1 MVKMKL
7 PSKGRYSG
15 IKAVACPI
23 VFGALIITLWQTGA
37 LHKILNTTTVIL
49 RMPTKIMEMMSSNGE
64 AIWQNTAAPYLA
76 VVIPG
81 LVVGSVIGYL
91 LAVLACFSPRFG
103 ATGLTVIAAISAV
116 PIVALSGA
124 VMLQWT
130 RKVSPDVSVRSFVMK
145 LLIVVIVS
153 VASMTLNAYRG
164 LTELPPFSLDLM
176 KSYAAGKTTV
186 LLKPRA
192 PNR

>member
-49 RMPTKIMEMMSSNGE
+49 PMPTKIMEIMSSNGE
-64 AIWQNTAAPYLA
+64 AIWQNTAATLS

-116 PIVALSGA
+116 PIVALSA

-145 LLIVVIVS
+145 LL
-153 VASMTLNAYRG
+153 ML
-164 LTELPPFSLDLM
+164 
-176 KSYAAGKTTV
+176 
-186 LLKPRA
+186 
-192 PNR
+192 

>member
-1 MVKMKL
+1 
-7 PSKGRYSG
+7 
-15 IKAVACPI
+15 
-23 VFGALIITLWQTGA
+23 
-37 LHKILNTTTVIL
+37 
-49 RMPTKIMEMMSSNGE
+49 MPTKIMEIMSSNGE
-64 AIWQNTAAPYLA
+64 AIWQNTAATLS

-116 PIVALSGA
+116 PIVALSA

-164 LTELPPFSLDLM
+164 LTELPPLCWALCWPVITYRTADCGKRCSPCAASL
-176 KSYAAGKTTV
+176 TC
-186 LLKPRA
+186 LLWHIPC
-192 PNR
+192 